1 MDVLTILEWY
11 IFQTISLN
19 NFILLSDFRRLTNLT
34 PSICFASIA
43 WNFLFS
49 FFSYFFFFSCKWIM
63 LHQKTNNVI
72 QILEIGRSSTIWSYN
87 VRKFPK
93 LLNYLEENKNFKALA
108 KISLE
113 KKMSNCCNKV
123 QLATCKHLKQ
133 ARTSMEQKN
142 KTQGC
147 DD

>member
-1 MDVLTILEWY
+1 MIYIPNHKSKQLYTFVRFSKTYKSNTIHL
-11 IFQTISLN
+11 FCVNSMK
-19 NFILLSDFRRLTNLT
+19 LS
-34 PSICFASIA
+34 
-43 WNFLFS
+43 FS